1 MIERI
6 IKQRMDLIGKTN
18 AEVANAIG
26 CSSTQLGIF
35 LNGKGFLNQKA
46 LEKCLELTGINLNL
60 YQHRFDVACEV
71 AQKLINLNVD
81 VSQAVEMSQQEMTS
95 ESGVQEVMS
104 FLDVS
109 NGEKFDEIY
118 NNEIVD
124 VESTFPYFKIIVLQ
138 LMQSG
143 LKTTPKKAEKAL
155 DDLAKIFSN
164 VNFVL
169 MGVSTISFLVGN
181 LFFKNSTYNRNAT
194 SFMSSIFT
202 LAKSLF
208 NNKNNN

>member
-81 VSQAVEMSQQEMTS
+81 VSQVVEMSQQEMTS

-109 NGEKFDEIY
+109 KSEKFDEIY

-181 LFFKNSTYNRNAT
+181 LFLKNSTYNRNAT

-208 NNKNNN
+208 NNKK

>member
-6 IKQRMDLIGKTN
+6 IKQRINIIGKTN

-81 VSQAVEMSQQEMTS
+81 VSQVVEMSQQEMTS

-181 LFFKNSTYNRNAT
+181 LFLKNSTYNRNAT

-208 NNKNNN
+208 NNKK

>member
-81 VSQAVEMSQQEMTS
+81 VSQVVEMSQQEMTS

-181 LFFKNSTYNRNAT
+181 LFLKNSTG
-194 SFMSSIFT
+194 
-202 LAKSLF
+202 
-208 NNKNNN
+208 

>member
-1 MIERI
+1 
-6 IKQRMDLIGKTN
+6 MDLIGKTN

>member
-1 MIERI
+1 
-6 IKQRMDLIGKTN
+6 MDLIGKTN

-81 VSQAVEMSQQEMTS
+81 VSQVVEMSQQEMTS

-181 LFFKNSTYNRNAT
+181 LFLKNSTYNRNAT

-208 NNKNNN
+208 NKKNN

>member
-81 VSQAVEMSQQEMTS
+81 VSQVVEMSQQEMTS

-181 LFFKNSTYNRNAT
+181 LFLKNSTYNRNAT

-208 NNKNNN
+208 NNKK